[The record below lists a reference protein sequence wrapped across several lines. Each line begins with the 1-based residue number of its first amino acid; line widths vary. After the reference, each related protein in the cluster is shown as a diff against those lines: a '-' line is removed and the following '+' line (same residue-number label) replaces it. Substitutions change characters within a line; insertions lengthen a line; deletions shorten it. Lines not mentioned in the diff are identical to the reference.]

1 MDAYWKE
8 RLDVI
13 LRGFIFLS
21 LFLFLFLF
29 LSWASR
35 NNPTVPTMEIGF
47 GFIGLSILRLIL
59 SNKIFRR

>member
-1 MDAYWKE
+1 MDEYWKQ

-21 LFLFLFLF
+21 LFLFLFL
-29 LSWASR
+29 SWASR
-35 NNPTVPTMEIGF
+35 NNSTVPTMEIGF

>member
-1 MDAYWKE
+1 MDEYWKE

-21 LFLFLFLF
+21 LFLFLFP
-29 LSWASR
+29 SWPSR